1 MQLGKIIKCGK
12 KYFINEAY
20 RFGVNSYLG
29 FYNNTTD
36 KKYIKNEFYYK
47 MGKVLDLDN
56 PQTFNE
62 KLQWLKLYDRK
73 LEYIKMV
80 DKYQVKKYVAEK
92 IGEEYII
99 PTLGIWDRA
108 EDIEWDILPDKFVLK
123 ATHDS
128 GGLVICTDKNIL
140 DKEVAIDKLNKSLR
154 TDYYLLHRE
163 WPYKDVPRKIIAE
176 KFMMDD
182 QVKDLRD
189 YKFFCFNGKV
199 KIFKIDF
206 DRQTNHRANYYNNVG
221 DLLPFGEADYPPDY
235 NKKLRMPKHLEKMI
249 ELAEKLAQDISFI
262 RVDFYEV
269 NSKIYFGELTFF
281 PAAGMGK
288 FTSTEWDYT
297 LGRWIELPEK
307 EEGIK

>member
-36 KKYIKNEFYYK
+36 KKYIKKEFYYK

-99 PTLGIWDRA
+99 PTLGI
-108 EDIEWDILPDKFVLK
+108 WDILPDKFVLK

-199 KIFKIDF
+199 KNFKIDF

>member
-1 MQLGKIIKCGK
+1 
-12 KYFINEAY
+12 
-20 RFGVNSYLG
+20 
-29 FYNNTTD
+29 
-36 KKYIKNEFYYK
+36 

-199 KIFKIDF
+199 LIYKLHF
-206 DRQTNHRANYYNNVG
+206 DRQT
-221 DLLPFGEADYPPDY
+221 
-235 NKKLRMPKHLEKMI
+235 KH
-249 ELAEKLAQDISFI
+249 
-262 RVDFYEV
+262 
-269 NSKIYFGELTFF
+269 
-281 PAAGMGK
+281 
-288 FTSTEWDYT
+288 
-297 LGRWIELPEK
+297 
-307 EEGIK
+307 

>member
-36 KKYIKNEFYYK
+36 KKYIKKEFYYK

-235 NKKLRMPKHLEKMI
+235 NRKRL
-249 ELAEKLAQDISFI
+249 
-262 RVDFYEV
+262 
-269 NSKIYFGELTFF
+269 
-281 PAAGMGK
+281 
-288 FTSTEWDYT
+288 
-297 LGRWIELPEK
+297 
-307 EEGIK
+307 

>member
-1 MQLGKIIKCGK
+1 
-12 KYFINEAY
+12 
-20 RFGVNSYLG
+20 
-29 FYNNTTD
+29 
-36 KKYIKNEFYYK
+36 

-154 TDYYLLHRE
+154 TDYYLLLENGHTRMFQKNYSRE
-163 WPYKDVPRKIIAE
+163 VYD
-176 KFMMDD
+176 
-182 QVKDLRD
+182 
-189 YKFFCFNGKV
+189 G
-199 KIFKIDF
+199 
-206 DRQTNHRANYYNNVG
+206 
-221 DLLPFGEADYPPDY
+221 
-235 NKKLRMPKHLEKMI
+235 
-249 ELAEKLAQDISFI
+249 
-262 RVDFYEV
+262 
-269 NSKIYFGELTFF
+269 
-281 PAAGMGK
+281 
-288 FTSTEWDYT
+288 
-297 LGRWIELPEK
+297 
-307 EEGIK
+307 